1 MCGRFS
7 LFLPAD
13 EIEARFGAAFRESF
27 RPRYNAA
34 PGQDLYVVRDDD
46 REHVRT
52 ARWGLVPS
60 WSDDDSSGI
69 INARS
74 ETVAEKPAFR
84 AAYRSRRCLVPADGF
99 YEWRA
104 AETGKQPYRF
114 TVGDGGGFAM
124 AGLWE
129 TWTPETTQTGLSDFG
144 AGSGTDDGTGGDG
157 TGGDG
162 TDGDDTDGG
171 TDDGTPSSEPES
183 LVTFTI
189 LTREPNAFMQA
200 YHDRQPVVLGE
211 DEEDDW
217 LAGAGIETFDGPGPD
232 AFDAY
237 RVSTAVN
244 SPANDSAAVV
254 EPVD

>member
-13 EIEARFGAAFRESF
+13 EIEERFGVAFRESF
-27 RPRYNAA
+27 QPRYNAA
-34 PGQDLYVVRDDD
+34 PGQHLYVVRDDD

-84 AAYRSRRCLVPADGF
+84 SAYRSRRCLVPADGF

-104 AETGKQPYRF
+104 EEAGKQPYRI
-114 TVGDGGGFAM
+114 TVEDGAAFAM

-144 AGSGTDDGTGGDG
+144 SGAGDAGGDG
-157 TGGDG
+157 R
-162 TDGDDTDGG
+162 DGG
-171 TDDGTPSSEPES
+171 AALSGAPEP

-189 LTREPNAFMQA
+189 LTREPNAFMRD
-200 YHDRQPVVLGE
+200 YHDRQPVVLDE
-211 DEEDDW
+211 DEESSW
-217 LAGAGIETFDGPGPD
+217 LDGASVEEVDGPGPD
-232 AFDAY
+232 AFETY
-237 RVSTAVN
+237 PVSTAVN
-244 SPANDSAAVV
+244 SPANDSPAVV